1 MTKTIE
7 EVLAIQGGY
16 KVDFLKEKMHDLCYT
31 PIEAMRAMNE
41 YAKQE
46 CISELESI
54 ISSAVGVNPEY
65 ILEIIRERIQELKTV
80 NSI

>member
-41 YAKQE
+41 YAKQIALAFYE
-46 CISELESI
+46 CQESV
-54 ISSAVGVNPEY
+54 SPEIMEGRFDDFY
-65 ILEIIRERIQELKTV
+65 EKYQSQL
-80 NSI
+80 S